1 MYDPNF
7 IPDVTIPLPEINEL
21 LKGALFD
28 EGKPVHHTRYS
39 LIFNEERGF
48 ATCAAHNIDGNSIIP
63 LGVIPRKNPFR
74 YDPKI
79 PNDIQVGNDQG
90 YSKNPWDRGHLVRR
104 RSLHWG
110 DITEAEQAD
119 RDSFFYSNISPQ
131 HEHLHDTAWGAIE
144 DWMLE
149 LADEHDKKAAIFTGP
164 VFTQFDPEI
173 QNDENREPF
182 RLPAGFW
189 KIMAIKHFGELRA
202 AGFLVWQRDFDNE
215 EPLGFKPFL
224 EQVRIT
230 TIEFLTGL
238 SFGELRNADPL
249 RYESELGDTRG
260 LEGDAIDVQPTN
272 RATAVMT
279 ASDICMF

>member
-7 IPDVTIPLPEINEL
+7 LPDCNIPLPTVNPLMSDQI
-21 LKGALFD
+21 FD
-28 EGKPVHHTRYS
+28 NGNPVHHTRYS
-39 LIFNEERGF
+39 IIFNEARGF
-48 ATCAAHNIDGNSIIP
+48 AACTAHNIDGNSMIP
-63 LGVIPRKNPFR
+63 LGDIPRSNPFR

-79 PNDIQVGNDQG
+79 PNNIQVGNDQG
-90 YSKNPWDRGHLVRR
+90 YRKNDWDRGHLVRR

-110 DITEAEQAD
+110 DIEEAKQAD
-119 RDSFFYSNISPQ
+119 RDSFFYSNIAPQ

-149 LADEHDKKAAIFTGP
+149 FADEHKQQAAIFTGP
-164 VFTQFDPEI
+164 VFTPYDPEI
-173 QNDENREPF
+173 RNDPDEDPI

-189 KIMAIKHFGELRA
+189 KILAIKHFGELRA
-202 AGFLVWQRDFDNE
+202 AGFLVWQRDFDND
-215 EPLGFKPFL
+215 EPLGFRPFL

-238 SFGELRNADPL
+238 SFGELRHKDPL
-249 RYESELGDTRG
+249 RYESPLGSTRSVDG
-260 LEGDAIDVQPTN
+260 TIIDAEPTN
-272 RATAVMT
+272 RATAIMK